1 MRLSEMRLAILALAA
16 LLAVAG
22 CSAQHAGPRPQPHP
36 HPQPRL
42 SYGACSLLKGTSR
55 TTQEIERCATRQ

>member
-1 MRLSEMRLAILALAA
+1 MRLAILALAA

-22 CSAQHAGPRPQPHP
+22 CSAQHANPRPQP

-42 SYGACSLLKGTSR
+42 SYGACSLLNGTSR
-55 TTQEIERCATRQ
+55 AAHEIERCMARQ

>member
-1 MRLSEMRLAILALAA
+1 MRLAILPLAA

-22 CSAQHAGPRPQPHP
+22 CSAQHSSPHP
-36 HPQPRL
+36 HPHPPPQPSL

-55 TTQEIERCATRQ
+55 AAHEIERCAARQ

>member
-1 MRLSEMRLAILALAA
+1 MRLAILALAA

-22 CSAQHAGPRPQPHP
+22 CSAQHSSPHPHP
-36 HPQPRL
+36 HPQPSL

-55 TTQEIERCATRQ
+55 AAHEIERCAARQ

>member
-1 MRLSEMRLAILALAA
+1 MRLAILALAA

-22 CSAQHAGPRPQPHP
+22 CSAQHANPRPQPQP

-55 TTQEIERCATRQ
+55 AAHEIERCVARQ

>member
-1 MRLSEMRLAILALAA
+1 MRLATLALAA

-22 CSAQHAGPRPQPHP
+22 CSAQRSTPHPHP

-42 SYGACSLLKGTSR
+42 SYGACSLLKGSSR
-55 TTQEIERCATRQ
+55 AAHEIERCAARQ

>member
-1 MRLSEMRLAILALAA
+1 MRLAILALAA

-22 CSAQHAGPRPQPHP
+22 CSAQHSSPQPHP
-36 HPQPRL
+36 HPPPQPSL

-55 TTQEIERCATRQ
+55 AAHEIERCAARQ

>member
-1 MRLSEMRLAILALAA
+1 MRLAILALAA

-22 CSAQHAGPRPQPHP
+22 CSAQHSSPQPQPHP
-36 HPQPRL
+36 HPPPQPSL

-55 TTQEIERCATRQ
+55 AAHEIERCAARQ